1 MHVIAWLLT
10 QRAVEA
16 GELTA
21 LQARKPARRL
31 GEAAE
36 SDPGFLEQLP
46 EAALHLVRSS
56 SDLYAR
62 VRRLDE
68 GSADVQPQPSP
79 ARSLL
84 HRWNAPSDDCAGPGG
99 PASVAFMTDYRFSYG
114 PKLLSGEGA
123 TRHLGELL
131 PDGPCLFVT
140 DARILSLGLASAAL
154 EALEAAGVT
163 AVIFDAIEQDPSDR
177 KSTRLNSS
185 H

>member
-1 MHVIAWLLT
+1 MRGSGDSTRAARTSSRNRALPAACCIA
-10 QRAVEA
+10 
-16 GELTA
+16 
-21 LQARKPARRL
+21 
-31 GEAAE
+31 
-36 SDPGFLEQLP
+36 
-46 EAALHLVRSS
+46 
-56 SDLYAR
+56 
-62 VRRLDE
+62 
-68 GSADVQPQPSP
+68 
-79 ARSLL
+79 
-84 HRWNAPSDDCAGPGG
+84 WNAPSDDCAGPGG

-114 PKLLSGEGA
+114 PRLLSGEGA